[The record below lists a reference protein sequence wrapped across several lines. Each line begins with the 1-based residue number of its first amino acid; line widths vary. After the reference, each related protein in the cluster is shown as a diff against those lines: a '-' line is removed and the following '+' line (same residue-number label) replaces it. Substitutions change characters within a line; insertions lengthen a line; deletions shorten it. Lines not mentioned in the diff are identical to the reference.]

1 MIRDFEVPY
10 WIRILDPLARQAEL
24 EGNEAHNIAIVL
36 YALLGAIRLGSTHEL
51 ARLCQGFARGELTK
65 GKARD
70 N

>member
-36 YALLGAIRLGSTHEL
+36 YTLLGAIQLGRTDEL
-51 ARLCQGFARGELTK
+51 AKLCKGFSRGELTK
-65 GKARD
+65 LKARD